1 MKRAKATKLDLWAEF
16 ANVEAS
22 EYLSVVEEKAFE
34 KNALMRDVIAS
45 FGTETTTHARFQM
58 TKADLTTTY
67 TTDYIPPTDD
77 GHDDEP

>member
-1 MKRAKATKLDLWAEF
+1 LKRAKATKLDLWAEF

-45 FGTETTTHARFQM
+45 FGTETQHMQDFR
-58 TKADLTTTY
+58 
-67 TTDYIPPTDD
+67 
-77 GHDDEP
+77 